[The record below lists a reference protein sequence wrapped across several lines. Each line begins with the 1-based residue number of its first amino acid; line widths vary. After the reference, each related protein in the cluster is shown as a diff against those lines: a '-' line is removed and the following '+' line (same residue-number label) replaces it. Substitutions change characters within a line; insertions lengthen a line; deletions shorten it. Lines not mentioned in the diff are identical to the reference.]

1 MAGGLKAGLL
11 FGAIALVVVA
21 GLTIIPTAGILCCGP
36 LGTLL
41 LGGLAG
47 YFGVR
52 WSETPRIVQGVL
64 GGGLSGF
71 GALIGTIIGVVLLFA
86 IARTIP
92 ELNAELQRQIEETMQ
107 QQGTGS
113 LTQEEMDLFLGL
125 APAIAG
131 TCLGVL
137 NLLFAL
143 GAGALGGWLG
153 ARQLRGAP
161 QPPLTMPPANT

>member
-11 FGAIALVVVA
+11 FGAIGLVVVA
-21 GLTIIPTAGILCCGP
+21 GLTMIPTAGILCCGP

-52 WSETPRIVQGVL
+52 WSETGRMTYGLL
-64 GGGLSGF
+64 GGGLTGI
-71 GALIGTIIGVVLLFA
+71 GALVGTIIGVVLLFA
-86 IARTIP
+86 IARSIP

-113 LTQEEMDLFLGL
+113 LTQEELDLFLGL
-125 APAIAG
+125 APAVAG

-153 ARQLRGAP
+153 ARQLRP
-161 QPPLTMPPANT
+161 QQPPLMMPPA